1 MTDLNSIRAQFLKFI
16 IGLLWLNAALA
27 AIFTVTLE
35 ASTGWIATAVAV
47 VGAGA
52 TTLSALKSRASILTQ
67 DLSAVA
73 LSSQVA
79 LIVYIFAEHPYQ
91 IDWHMYFFATLAV
104 LAGWCNWR
112 TIMVGAVV
120 VAVHH
125 LLLNFV
131 YPMAV
136 FPGGADIVRVL
147 MHAAVLILQAGVL
160 VWLTATLA
168 KVITTANSA
177 MEEANAHRTTADS
190 LAKDQTEAQEREK
203 ARSAAVDALV
213 DQFQSSISEML
224 DEVSNH
230 SNSLQSFSEKMA
242 QKTEST
248 LNRSREVAQASTDAS
263 TNVESVAASAEELA
277 TSIDQIS
284 SQISE
289 TQRVVTETSQ
299 AAQST
304 NEKVASLDSAAQ
316 RIGQV
321 VTLIKDI
328 AEQTNLLALNATIEA
343 ARAGD
348 SGKGFAVV
356 AAEVKELATQTSKAT
371 EEISTQIND
380 IQLSTKE
387 AVQAIEEIA
396 STMQNVNSYTSS
408 IAAAVSQ
415 QGDATLEI
423 SASVQKAAQGT
434 TAVDSNIDEVTAS
447 VSEASDNA
455 RDVLQ
460 SSQDMVEETDKIRD
474 RIASFLQSV
483 RAA

>member
-16 IGLLWLNAALA
+16 IGLLWLNVALA
-27 AIFTVTLE
+27 AILTVALDT
-35 ASTGWIATAVAV
+35 STGWIATAAALI
-47 VGAGA
+47 GAGA

-79 LIVYIFAEHPYQ
+79 LLVYIFADHPYQ
-91 IDWHMYFFATLAV
+91 VDWHMYFFATLAV

-112 TIMVGAVV
+112 AIMVGAVV
-120 VAVHH
+120 MAAHH
-125 LLLNFV
+125 LLFNFV

-136 FPGGADIVRVL
+136 FPDGTDFLRVL
-147 MHAAVLILQAGVL
+147 LHIAALALQAGVL

-168 KVITTANSA
+168 KVISTANSA
-177 MEEANAHRTTADS
+177 MEEANKHRTTAEA
-190 LAKDQTEAQEREK
+190 LARDQAKAQEREK
-203 ARSAAVDALV
+203 ARSAAVETLI
-213 DQFQSSISEML
+213 DQFQSSISDML
-224 DEVSNH
+224 DQVSHH
-230 SNSLQSFSEKMA
+230 SSSLQSYSEQMF

-248 LNRSREVAQASTDAS
+248 LHRSREVAHASTNAS

-277 TSIDQIS
+277 RSIDQIS

-289 TQRVVTETSQ
+289 TQRIVTETSQ
-299 AAQST
+299 AAQTT
-304 NEKVASLDSAAQ
+304 NQKVADLDKAAQ

-321 VTLIKDI
+321 VILIKDI

-343 ARAGD
+343 ARAGEA
-348 SGKGFAVV
+348 GKGFAVV
-356 AAEVKELATQTSKAT
+356 AAEVKDLATQTSKAT
-371 EEISTQIND
+371 EEISSQISD

-387 AVQAIEEIA
+387 AVEAIEEIA

-408 IAAAVSQ
+408 IASAVSQ

-434 TAVDSNIDEVTAS
+434 SSVDSNIDEVTTS
-447 VSEASDNA
+447 VSETTENA

-460 SSQDMVEETDKIRD
+460 SSQDMVEETVKIHD
-474 RIASFLQSV
+474 QISSFLHAV
-483 RAA
+483 RSA

>member
-1 MTDLNSIRAQFLKFI
+1 MKFI
-16 IGLLWLNAALA
+16 LGLLWLNVALA
-27 AIFTVTLE
+27 ALFTVVLDT
-35 ASTGWIATAVAV
+35 STGWIATVVAL

-112 TIMVGAVV
+112 TIVVGAAV

-147 MHAAVLILQAGVL
+147 MHAAVLVLQAGVL
-160 VWLTATLA
+160 IWLTATLA
-168 KVITTANSA
+168 NAISTAKTA
-177 MEEANAHRTTADS
+177 IDEANENRTTAAS
-190 LAKDQTEAQEREK
+190 LAQEQAETQERET
-203 ARSAAVDALV
+203 ARSKMIDGLI
-213 DQFQSSISEML
+213 DQFQTSISAML
-224 DEVSNH
+224 DNVSQH
-230 SNSLQSFSEKMA
+230 SVSLEGVSEA
-242 QKTEST
+242 LFRKTEST
-248 LNRSREVAQASTDAS
+248 LAQSREVASASTDAT
-263 TNVESVAASAEELA
+263 TNVESVASAAEQLA
-277 TSIDQIS
+277 ASIDQIS
-284 SQISE
+284 SQIGE
-289 TQRVVTETSQ
+289 TQRVVTETSH
-299 AAQST
+299 AAQTT

-343 ARAGD
+343 ARAGEA
-348 SGKGFAVV
+348 GKGFAVV
-356 AAEVKELATQTSKAT
+356 AAEVKELANQTSKAT
-371 EEISTQIND
+371 EEISSQIND
-380 IQLSTKE
+380 IQLSTKD
-387 AVQAIEEIA
+387 AVLAIEEIA
-396 STMQNVNSYTSS
+396 STMQNVNSYTST
-408 IAAAVSQ
+408 IATAVSQ

-423 SASVQKAAQGT
+423 SSSVQKAAQGT
-434 TAVDSNIDEVTAS
+434 TAVDANIDEVTAS
-447 VSEASDNA
+447 VSEASDSA
-455 RDVLQ
+455 KEVLQ
-460 SSQDMVEETDKIRD
+460 GSHAVAEETGRIRD
-474 RIASFLQSV
+474 QIATFLQSV